1 MGTLALAIKSKPIIR
16 QNWRYQIVQKYF
28 LVFAIACMYGCASPG
43 VFSIGN
49 GNYTV
54 TSGTSAGFSSANV
67 QAEVYELANEFCSK
81 SNKEMEQISMDAR
94 EGTLGRN
101 APSATLVFTCK

>member
-1 MGTLALAIKSKPIIR
+1 M
-16 QNWRYQIVQKYF
+16 QKYF
-28 LVFAIACMYGCASPG
+28 LVIAVLSLSGCASPG

-67 QAEVYELANEFCSK
+67 QAEVYELATAFC
-81 SNKEMEQISMDAR
+81 KESHKDMEQITMDAR
-94 EGTLGRN
+94 EGALGRN

>member
-1 MGTLALAIKSKPIIR
+1 MLHWGEIIGR
-16 QNWRYQIVQKYF
+16 KYF
-28 LVFAIACMYGCASPG
+28 LVFVIASLYGCASPG

-49 GNYTV
+49 GKYTV

-67 QAEVYELANEFCSK
+67 QAEVYELANEFCGKLS
-81 SNKEMEQISMDAR
+81 KEMEQISMDAR
-94 EGTLGRN
+94 EGALGRN

>member
-1 MGTLALAIKSKPIIR
+1 
-16 QNWRYQIVQKYF
+16 VQKCI
-28 LVFAIACMYGCASPG
+28 LVFTMLVFYGCASPG

-67 QAEVYELANEFCSK
+67 QAEVYQLANEFCTK
-81 SNKEMEQISMDAR
+81 LNKDMEQISMDAR
-94 EGTLGRN
+94 EGRIAQN
-101 APSATLVFTCK
+101 PPSATLVFTCK